1 MARKK
6 QQINNDDLEKNQEV
20 RQFQKEAELILSFN
34 LTKLVNEST
43 PLMQEWLDVQPP
55 QFDSGEE
62 YIFNKKFKNLAFN
75 ISGWSEEDL
84 KVKFVSDV
92 LELGH
97 LEEGD
102 GLVTFFDKIIEAT
115 VDGIKLKVKADFMMA
130 KGLLNLLQV
139 PYFHFHEYKPE
150 INPTGEPM
158 AQLLQ
163 SFLIAQVKNKN
174 AQLPLYGVSMVGK
187 QWTFII
193 MEGKTYCV
201 SDTFACTKKDDL
213 LKIIAILRKFRWLLD
228 TRLRA
233 AYEQ

>member
-1 MARKK
+1 MAGKK
-6 QQINNDDLEKNQEV
+6 QQVNNDELENNQEI
-20 RQFQKEAELILSFN
+20 RQFQKEAELIVTFGLKRI
-34 LTKLVNEST
+34 TTYQT
-43 PLMQEWLDVQPP
+43 PLMQEWTTVENPV
-55 QFDSGEE
+55 FNVGEQ
-62 YIFNKKFKNLAFN
+62 YIFDKKSTEVVDK

-84 KVKFVSDV
+84 KMKFVAHV

-115 VDGIKLKVKADFMMA
+115 VEGIKLKVKADFMMV
-130 KGLLNLLQV
+130 KGLLNLLQL

-150 INPTGEPM
+150 LNPTGEPM

-174 AQLPLYGVSMVGK
+174 AQLPLYGVSMVGEK
-187 QWTFII
+187 WKFVI

-201 SDTFACTKKDDL
+201 SESFTSTKKNDL

>member
-6 QQINNDDLEKNQEV
+6 QQVNNDELEKNQEV
-20 RQFQKEAELILSFN
+20 WQFQKEAELVLSFG
-34 LTKLVNEST
+34 LTRIVEYQT

-55 QFDSGEE
+55 EFNVVEQF
-62 YIFNKKFKNLAFN
+62 IFEDKYKEALTQIA
-75 ISGWSEEDL
+75 GWSEEDL
-84 KVKFVSDV
+84 KMKFIAYIID
-92 LELGH
+92 LGN
-97 LEEGD
+97 LKAGN
-102 GLVTFFDKIIEAT
+102 GLVTFFDKITEAT
-115 VDGIKLKVKADFMMA
+115 VEGMKLKVKADFMMA

-150 INPTGEPM
+150 LNPTGEPM

-187 QWTFII
+187 HWTFII

-201 SDTFACTKKDDL
+201 SDTFSCTKKDDL